1 MVAAAITWIVVSPY
15 LVGLLVGNFRPLN
28 RVVARNVGIATSL
41 GWSAMTVLLGA
52 VLIAGGGTGLEVALF
67 VAPFAGLAFWIPSM
81 DDEGGDGPAD
91 PGAAPDDPPP
101 LRRVLRQ
108 PPRLRRVP
116 PAPPRVRGGRGPSR
130 TAPRRS

>member
-1 MVAAAITWIVVSPY
+1 MIVVAITWIVVSPY

-28 RVVARNVGIATSL
+28 RAVARNVGIASSL
-41 GWSAMTVLLGA
+41 GWSAMVVLLGA
-52 VLIAGGGTGLEVALF
+52 VLVAGGGTGLDVALF
-67 VAPFAGLAFWIPSM
+67 VAPLAGFAFWIPSL

-91 PGAAPDDPPP
+91 GSAPDSPPP

-116 PAPPRVRGGRGPSR
+116 PAPPRVRGGRAPSR